1 LLVVK
6 DPEAFSWRYPAAA
19 VENIFGPYSGSLNN
33 AGERL
38 ELSMPGD
45 IDEFGTR
52 YYIRV
57 DRVTYSDGSHPEN
70 SPDRIDHWPT
80 TPDGDGESLT
90 RPENSP
96 DRIDHWPTTP
106 DGDGESLTRKVSSDY
121 GNDPDN
127 WTASAPSP
135 GE

>member
-38 ELSMPGD
+38 QLSMPGD
-45 IDEFGTR
+45 IDESGAF

-70 SPDRIDHWPT
+70 SPDNIDHWPT
-80 TPDGDGESLT
+80 APDKGWVSLS
-90 RPENSP
+90 RVSP
-96 DRIDHWPTTP
+96 QY
-106 DGDGESLTRKVSSDY
+106 Y

-127 WTASAPSP
+127 WAALSPSP
-135 GE
+135 GEVNP

>member
-90 RPENSP
+90 R
-96 DRIDHWPTTP
+96 
-106 DGDGESLTRKVSSDY
+106 KVSSDY

-127 WTASAPSP
+127 WTTIARRVNFKSRLILESLEKAYIFRKDLV
-135 GE
+135 